1 MQRVTTTPVPIYHPS
16 PHAPPLFRAT
26 LPASKRFPA
35 SKLPPTSFL
44 AQKISRACRF
54 SSNSRRDSLS
64 VSAPNTVG
72 KNLAMKGVDERTG
85 SGRKSERRLKISIDK
100 HIVSKIVIDEEQTS
114 SLQRVQSRF
123 TKREEKKGG
132 DGKREG

>member
-1 MQRVTTTPVPIYHPS
+1 ME
-16 PHAPPLFRAT
+16 
-26 LPASKRFPA
+26 
-35 SKLPPTSFL
+35 
-44 AQKISRACRF
+44 
-54 SSNSRRDSLS
+54 
-64 VSAPNTVG
+64 
-72 KNLAMKGVDERTG
+72 KNLATRGVDERTG

>member
-1 MQRVTTTPVPIYHPS
+1 M
-16 PHAPPLFRAT
+16 
-26 LPASKRFPA
+26 
-35 SKLPPTSFL
+35 
-44 AQKISRACRF
+44 
-54 SSNSRRDSLS
+54 N
-64 VSAPNTVG
+64 
-72 KNLAMKGVDERTG
+72 
-85 SGRKSERRLKISIDK
+85 GRKSERRLKISIDK